1 MVEAAV
7 EALFELYERKGAA
20 LYGEGVSQLDHAL
33 QCAQLAAEDAADD
46 RLVAAALLHDLGH
59 LLESESA
66 IPAVADARHEISGAA
81 ALRELFG
88 PQVARPIALHVVAKR
103 YLCAV
108 EPGYGDSLSE
118 ASRHS
123 LRLQGGPLS
132 AAQARRFERGAHFAE
147 AVRLRRYDEAAKVE
161 GAICRPLRDYGD
173 LLTGLCLRNRWG
185 DGP

>member
-33 QCAQLAAEDAADD
+33 QCAQLAAD
-46 RLVAAALLHDLGH
+46 DLGH

-66 IPAVADARHEISGAA
+66 IPAVADARHESSGAA

-108 EPGYGDSLSE
+108 EPGYGESLSE

-132 AAQARRFERGAHFAE
+132 AGQARRFERGAHFAE

-173 LLTGLCLRNRWG
+173 LLTGLCLRNLWG
-185 DGP
+185 DGR